1 MRLKLIYR
9 DAGNVTGNVSKPRA
23 EEGERLTIKDIARLC
38 GVSVS
43 TVSRVLND
51 RPDVSRAVREQ
62 VWEAV
67 RSSNYVPNNSARDL
81 VRTSSDA
88 IGLVVR
94 GVSNPFYS
102 DIIKVIGR
110 EIDAA
115 GYTMVMQQINSTE
128 DEIGRGALME
138 REKKLR
144 GLIFL
149 GGRWDYSPEEL
160 GPITV
165 PFVCCSF
172 TNSFGSL
179 PRESYSSVTIED
191 DLAAERAVVEL
202 LKLGHR
208 RIACLVAETDDRSIS
223 ELRWHGY
230 VRALRAAGIEP
241 DEALVARAHSFSMED
256 AYAAAAR
263 LASSGAEFTAMFII
277 ADAMAVAA
285 IKALSDCGRDVPGDC
300 SVIAIDGLTFSEYI
314 RPTLSTLCQPT
325 ARMGEE
331 SVRILLDVIEGR
343 SGNRHLIV
351 EPVLRRGASIA
362 PPGKTI

>member
-1 MRLKLIYR
+1 M
-9 DAGNVTGNVSKPRA
+9 
-23 EEGERLTIKDIARLC
+23 TIKDIARLC

-43 TVSRVLND
+43 TVSRVLNN
-51 RPDVSRAVREQ
+51 RPDVSAAVREA

-67 RSSNYVPNNSARDL
+67 RKSNYVPNDSARQL

-88 IGLVVR
+88 VGLVVR

-115 GYTMVMQQINSTE
+115 GYTMVMQQIGASE
-128 DEIGRGALME
+128 DEIACGAIME

-191 DLAAERAVVEL
+191 DLAAERAVSEL
-202 LKLGHR
+202 VRLGHR

-223 ELRWHGY
+223 ELRYHGY
-230 VRALRAAGIEP
+230 LKALRDAGIEP
-241 DEALVARAHSFSMED
+241 DGHLVARAGGFNMAD
-256 AYAAAAR
+256 GYAATVR
-263 LASSGAEFTAMFII
+263 LLDSGAEFTALFSIS
-277 ADAMAVAA
+277 DAMAIASDMLKIAVNSAPESSSRAVAA
-285 IKALSDCGRDVPGDC
+285 
-300 SVIAIDGLTFSEYI
+300 
-314 RPTLSTLCQPT
+314 
-325 ARMGEE
+325 
-331 SVRILLDVIEGR
+331 
-343 SGNRHLIV
+343 
-351 EPVLRRGASIA
+351 
-362 PPGKTI
+362 